1 MLFKCYKLYKKI
13 SKDCIMEKNIRKNNK
28 AKPAHNKR
36 LALRQPKGC
45 LRVRKN
51 TSRAVRPLWCFL
63 LTTFGAGDIATQVL
77 LPAPNVANLER

>member
-1 MLFKCYKLYKKI
+1 MIKI
-13 SKDCIMEKNIRKNNK
+13 LCKMEYGRT
-28 AKPAHNKR
+28 AHNKR

-51 TSRAVRPLWCFL
+51 TSRAICPLWCFL

-77 LPAPNVANLER
+77 LPTPNVANLER